1 MTSLLSG
8 DCEGSDRIRPKNWVE
23 FSLDAMTRFVPRL
36 FVLFVAIAVSAC
48 SRTVKLELP
57 SDMPVTLTT
66 DRENPGSTIVE
77 LSEVTLPPNT
87 PEHRR
92 LQKWFVENQRGWSQA
107 FAADPPG
114 GIIVHAGKLHLHF
127 FEGGVS
133 TAVPD
138 GIVQKTVRKED
149 YAYLKEVAAH
159 LTNR

>member
-1 MTSLLSG
+1 MTPLLSG
-8 DCEGSDRIRPKNWVE
+8 DYEGRGRNRPKNWVE

-36 FVLFVAIAVSAC
+36 FVLSVAIAVSAC

-92 LQKWFVENQRGWSQA
+92 LQKWLAENQRGWSQA

-149 YAYLKEVAAH
+149 CAYLKEAAAH
-159 LTNR
+159 LINR